1 MSKNL
6 KEMIG
11 ELAVIQKNQMS
22 SDELIKARIAKS
34 EGVINSLASV
44 YENHDIQI
52 SNIENRMDNLE
63 LNEEITDEQVRTIQ
77 ARIKKRVSN
86 VLDYPNGES
95 EKYYQTFISNIY
107 ANLRHSYSLGSR
119 TATTKKKHY
128 DTVMRGIEAWH
139 PNIQE
144 LKARKD
150 KRDKSGQE
158 GNS

>member
-22 SDELIKARIAKS
+22 SDELVKAR
-34 EGVINSLASV
+34 LASNENIIKGLV
-44 YENHDIQI
+44 VQYENHDNQI
-52 SNIENRMDNLE
+52 STIKDRMDNLE

-77 ARIKKRVSN
+77 ARIKERVSR
-86 VLDYPNGES
+86 VLDYPNGDS

-107 ANLRHSYSLGSR
+107 ASLRHSYSLGSR

-150 KRDKSGQE
+150 KRDKLGQE
-158 GNS
+158 G

>member
-22 SDELIKARIAKS
+22 SDELVKAR
-34 EGVINSLASV
+34 LASNENIIKGLV
-44 YENHDIQI
+44 IQYENHDTQI
-52 SNIENRMDNLE
+52 SAIKDRMDNLE

-77 ARIKKRVSN
+77 ARIKERVSK
-86 VLDYPNGES
+86 VLNYPNGDS

-158 GNS
+158 G